1 MNTFILTFIIV
12 KTKKINP
19 ETINRSSSISKIVY
33 LFKKSKFC
41 LNHLY
46 LNIKD
51 TIIGTIIISK
61 TNNPY
66 HTIKYN

>member
-12 KTKKINP
+12 KTKEINP
-19 ETINRSSSISKIVY
+19 APINRSFSISKIVY

-41 LNHLY
+41 LKHLY

-51 TIIGTIIISK
+51 TIIGTIIIPK
-61 TNNPY
+61 TNND
-66 HTIKYN
+66 